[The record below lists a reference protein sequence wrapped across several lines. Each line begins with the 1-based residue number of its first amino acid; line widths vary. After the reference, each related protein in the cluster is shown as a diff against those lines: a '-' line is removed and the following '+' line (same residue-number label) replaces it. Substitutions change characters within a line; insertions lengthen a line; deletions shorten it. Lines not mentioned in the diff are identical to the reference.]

1 MTGTVLLDRC
11 STRDAGMVFLDDAGS
26 DVPPVRNLPPDP
38 FGIEAPTDEVASPQP
53 RILVVD
59 DDPLVRDAFQEL
71 LEGMGFAVVGAVED
85 GFRAI
90 ETAGIVEPDVV
101 LMDVRMPGMDGLEAT
116 RRIRLLH
123 PDVQVV
129 LLSAY
134 DDLTFRTVA
143 REAGAR
149 TYLVKGC
156 PPDVLEREL
165 RAAAHEG

>member
-1 MTGTVLLDRC
+1 MTGTLLLDRC
-11 STRDAGMVFLDDAGS
+11 STEDAGMVFLDDAGP
-26 DVPPVRNLPPDP
+26 DTTPLRDLPPDP
-38 FGIEAPTDEVASPQP
+38 FGVEARVGGQSSQP
-53 RILVVD
+53 RILIVD
-59 DDPLVRDAFQEL
+59 DDPLVRDAIQEL

-85 GFRAI
+85 GFRAV

-123 PDVQVV
+123 PEVQVV

-165 RAAAHEG
+165 RAAAAHEG